1 MADTKQAAA
10 ARPVAK
16 GDHVYLIDGSGY
28 IFRAFH
34 ALPPLTRPSDGLPV
48 GAVHGF
54 CGMLWKLLRETG
66 ELDPPT
72 HLAAIFDLSEHTFRN
87 DLYADYKAH
96 RPDMPEDLAPQFPLV
111 REAVKAFNIACL
123 EQQGYEAD
131 DLIAT
136 YACQAIAAG
145 AQVTIVS
152 SDKDLMQLI
161 RPGIRMYDT
170 MKNKVIAEAE
180 VIERFGVPPSKV
192 IDVQAL
198 IGDST
203 DNVPGVPGIGPKTA
217 AQIVNIFGSIDPI
230 TTSELSYEEA
240 LSRVDAALKETQ
252 QQLDALAGEAVQFKS
267 ATEVARILA
276 TKFAVTG
283 LKRDKKGNISA
294 DTSTIEELIADRDSG
309 PKLREFCT
317 LILDARTQSR
327 LSGPLKSVFEKADQA
342 RLSRTL
348 VILDRNVPLDVPLE
362 ATLMHQPDTDALLSF
377 LRRLEFS
384 TLLRRIADGLGIEAP
399 AGAAPPPKQPRKR
412 GEAYD
417 HPLRKLPAGE
427 FVAERTEPVYPAKE
441 GSPLHLAEERAAKL
455 AALPFDRS
463 KYETVVHS
471 ERLAALIDAAR
482 GQGHVAFRAKVT
494 STDPMQ
500 GELVGV
506 ALALRPGEAAYVPLA
521 HRASDGLDLGGEGDI
536 KQIAM
541 REGLDLLKPLL
552 EDPAV
557 LKIVQNAK
565 FDMVVL
571 ARYGI
576 ALEGFDDPCLMSYA
590 LDAGRAEHLPEQLA
604 GALLS
609 YTCLTHKEIVGTGRA
624 AVTFDRVAVARA
636 TEFASEEADI
646 GLRLWLVLKPRL
658 AAEHVTTVYE
668 TLERPITPVLALME
682 RTGIRVE
689 RASLAGLSGSFAQS
703 LARLEDEIRELASED
718 FNIGSP
724 KQLGEILFDKMSLP
738 GGRRTKTGAWSTDAS
753 ALEELAAEGHELP
766 RKVLDWRLLAKLKST
781 YTDALPTYIHP
792 ETGRVHTSY
801 ALAATTTGRLSS
813 LEPNLQN
820 IPVRTAEG
828 RAIRKAFVPDKGKR
842 LISADYSQI
851 ELRVLAHMADT
862 PTLRQAFAD
871 GLDIHAMTASEMFG
885 VPIEGMD
892 PAIRRRAKA
901 INFGIV
907 YGISSVGLAAQLGI
921 SRTEAG
927 AYIKTYFERFPGIRD
942 YMETTKG
949 EARRQG
955 YVETL
960 FGRKVHYPEINT
972 KNPSL
977 RGNFER
983 AAINAPIQGSAAD
996 IIRRAMI
1003 RMVPALAEAGLNA
1016 RMLLQVHDE
1025 LVFEAPEEEVDKT
1038 MEVAEAV
1045 MEKAPEPVLK
1055 LKVPLKVDARAGDNW
1070 EAAH

>member
-1 MADTKQAAA
+1 MADSTQAAA
-10 ARPVAK
+10 GRPVAK

-28 IFRAFH
+28 VFRAYH

-54 CGMLWKLLRETG
+54 CAMLWKLLRETG
-66 ELDPPT
+66 ELSPPT
-72 HLAAIFDLSEHTFRN
+72 HFAVIFDYSAKSFRN
-87 DLYADYKAH
+87 DLFEDYKAH
-96 RPDMPEDLAPQFPLV
+96 RPDVPEDLVLQFPLIRDAV
-111 REAVKAFNIACL
+111 RAFSVASI
-123 EQQGYEAD
+123 EQEGYEAD
-131 DLIAT
+131 DIIAT
-136 YACQAIAAG
+136 YARGALEAG
-145 AQVTIVS
+145 ADVTIVS
-152 SDKDLMQLI
+152 SDKDLMQLV
-161 RPGIRMYDT
+161 RPGVHMYDT
-170 MKNKVIAEAE
+170 MKNKVIGEAE
-180 VIERFGVPPSKV
+180 VVERFGVPPAKV
-192 IDVQAL
+192 IEVQAL

-203 DNVPGVPGIGPKTA
+203 DNVPGVPGIGVKTA
-217 AQIVNIFGSIDPI
+217 AFLINEYGNLETLLARASEI
-230 TTSELSYEEA
+230 T
-240 LSRVDAALKETQ
+240 Q
-252 QQLDALAGEAVQFKS
+252 P
-267 ATEVARILA
+267 
-276 TKFAVTG
+276 
-283 LKRDKKGNISA
+283 KRRES
-294 DTSTIEELIADRDSG
+294 LIT
-309 PKLREFCT
+309 F
-317 LILDARTQSR
+317 
-327 LSGPLKSVFEKADQA
+327 ADQA

-348 VILDRNVPLDVPLE
+348 VILDTHVPVKVPL
-362 ATLMHQPDTDALLSF
+362 AKTLVRKPNPETLTSF
-377 LRRLEFS
+377 MRKLEFT
-384 TLLRRIADGLGIEAP
+384 TLLRRVTEGLGAEVSEGKA
-399 AGAAPPPKQPRKR
+399 AAPKKTVPRKSN
-412 GEAYD
+412 YD
-417 HPLRKLPAGE
+417 HPLRRNFTGASPAPQ
-427 FVAERTEPVYPAKE
+427 RQKPSE
-441 GSPLHLAEERAAKL
+441 GSPSQVASERAAKL
-455 AALPFDRS
+455 AALPFDHS
-463 KYETVVHS
+463 KYETVI
-471 ERLAALIDAAR
+471 RPQGLAALLDAAR
-482 GQGHVAFRAKVT
+482 SQGHVAFRAHVN
-494 STDPMQ
+494 SSDPMR

-506 ALALRPGEAAYVPLA
+506 ALALAPGRAAYVPLG
-521 HRASDGLDLGGEGDI
+521 HRASDGLNLGGEGAI
-536 KQIAM
+536 KQIGM
-541 REGLDLLKPLL
+541 REALALLKPLL

-571 ARYGI
+571 ARSGI
-576 ALEGFDDPCLMSYA
+576 DLEGFDDPCLMSYA

-609 YTCLTHKEIVGTGRA
+609 YTCLTHKEIVGSGRA
-624 AVTFDRVAVARA
+624 AVTFDHVPVARA
-636 TEFASEEADI
+636 TKFACEEAEI

-658 AAEHVTTVYE
+658 TAEHVTTVYE
-668 TLERPITPVLALME
+668 TLERPIAPVLALME
-682 RTGIRVE
+682 RTGIRLE
-689 RASLAGLSGSFAQS
+689 RAALASLSGSFAQS
-703 LARLEDEIRELASED
+703 LARLEDEIKELAGED

-753 ALEELAAEGHELP
+753 ALEELTAEGHELP

-820 IPVRTAEG
+820 IPVRTSEG
-828 RAIRKAFVPDKGKR
+828 RAIRKAFVPEKGKR

-885 VPIEGMD
+885 VPIEGME

-921 SRTEAG
+921 GRSEAG

-942 YMETTKG
+942 YMEATKA

-955 YVETL
+955 YVQTL

-1003 RMVPALAEAGLNA
+1003 RMVPALAAAGLDA

-1038 MEVAEAV
+1038 MEVARVV

>member
-1 MADTKQAAA
+1 MTMAETEAEGP

-28 IFRAFH
+28 IFRAYH

-66 ELDPPT
+66 ELSPPT
-72 HLAAIFDLSEHTFRN
+72 HIAVIFDYAAPSFRSQ
-87 DLYADYKAH
+87 LYADYKAH
-96 RPDMPEDLAPQFPLV
+96 RPEVPEDLVPQFPLI
-111 REAVKAFNIACL
+111 REAVKAFHVACI
-123 EQQGYEAD
+123 EREGYEAD

-136 YACQAIAAG
+136 YACQALAAG
-145 AQVTIVS
+145 ADVTIVS

-170 MKNKVIAEAE
+170 MKNKVIGEAE
-180 VIERFGVPPSKV
+180 VEERFGVPPSKV

-203 DNVPGVPGIGPKTA
+203 DNVPGVPGIGVKTA
-217 AQIVNIFGSIDPI
+217 ALLINEFGDLDTLLARASEI
-230 TTSELSYEEA
+230 T
-240 LSRVDAALKETQ
+240 Q
-252 QQLDALAGEAVQFKS
+252 N
-267 ATEVARILA
+267 
-276 TKFAVTG
+276 
-283 LKRDKKGNISA
+283 KRRES
-294 DTSTIEELIADRDSG
+294 LI
-309 PKLREFCT
+309 T
-317 LILDARTQSR
+317 Y
-327 LSGPLKSVFEKADQA
+327 ADQA
-342 RLSRTL
+342 RLSRSL
-348 VILDRNVPLDVPLE
+348 VILDCHAPLDVPLE
-362 ATLMHQPDTDALLSF
+362 ETAVHQPDVDALTSF
-377 LRRLEFS
+377 LRKLEFS
-384 TLLRRIADGLGIEAP
+384 TLLRRIADGLGVEAGE
-399 AGAAPPPKQPRKR
+399 GAAPPPKSPRKR

-417 HPLRKLPAGE
+417 HPLRKIEAGAFVAHRAAGE
-427 FVAERTEPVYPAKE
+427 EPHAGE
-441 GSPLHLAEERAAKL
+441 GSPAQLAAMRAAML
-455 AALPFDRS
+455 AGLPFDRS
-463 KYETVVHS
+463 QYETVV
-471 ERLAALIDAAR
+471 EAAR
-482 GQGHVAFRAKVT
+482 LSALLATARDQGHFGFRAKLN
-494 STDPMQ
+494 SSDPMQ
-500 GELVGV
+500 GELVGM
-506 ALALRPGEAAYVPLA
+506 ALALRPGHAYYVPLA
-521 HRASDGLDLGGEGDI
+521 HRAADELDLGGEASVRQLPI
-536 KQIAM
+536 RTA
-541 REGLDLLKPLL
+541 LDLLKPIL
-552 EDPAV
+552 EDEAV

-565 FDMVVL
+565 FDMVAL

-576 ALEGFDDPCLMSYA
+576 ALAGFDDPCLMSYA

-604 GALLS
+604 GVLLGH
-609 YTCLTHKEIVGTGRA
+609 TCLNAKEVMGSGRG
-624 AVTFDRVAVARA
+624 AVRLDGVPVARA
-636 TEFASEEADI
+636 TEFAGEEADI

-658 AAEHVTTVYE
+658 AAERVTTVYE
-668 TLERPITPVLALME
+668 TLERPIAPVLAAME
-682 RTGIRVE
+682 RTGIKVE
-689 RASLAGLSGSFAQS
+689 RASLATLSGNFAQS
-703 LARLEDEIRELASED
+703 LARLEDEIRELAGED

-738 GGRRTKTGAWSTDAS
+738 GGRRTKTGAWSTDAA
-753 ALEELAAEGHELP
+753 ALEELAVAGHELA

-828 RAIRKAFVPDKGKR
+828 RAIRKAFVSDKGKR

-885 VPIEGMD
+885 VPIENMD
-892 PAIRRRAKA
+892 PAIRRKAKA
-901 INFGIV
+901 INFGII

-921 SRTEAG
+921 GRSEAG

-942 YMETTKG
+942 YMESTKA
-949 EARRQG
+949 EAKRQG
-955 YVETL
+955 YVKTL

-1003 RMVPALAEAGLNA
+1003 RMVPALAEAGLSA

-1025 LVFEAPEEEVDKT
+1025 LVFEAPEDEVDKT
-1038 MEVAEAV
+1038 MEIAQSV